1 MPASGLSLFLIAVGA
16 ILTFAVTTTVAG
28 ISIPAVGV
36 ILMIVGILGLL
47 LSMMFL
53 MSFSPFRGSSPFGN
67 TAPPPVEHI
76 EHVDVH
82 HVD

>member
-1 MPASGLSLFLIAVGA
+1 
-16 ILTFAVTTTVAG
+16 
-28 ISIPAVGV
+28 
-36 ILMIVGILGLL
+36 L

-76 EHVDVH
+76 ERVDVH